1 MSRYRLSL
9 DIGTNS
15 IGWCALALE
24 AHAKQ
29 VTPVG
34 ILDMG
39 ARIFPD
45 GRNPKDGSSNAVK
58 RREARAMR
66 RNRDR
71 FVARRNSLID
81 ALVESELMPSGN
93 EDRCTVAQM
102 DPYALRARG
111 LDEKLKLYEFGR
123 AIFHLN
129 QRRGFKSNRKRD
141 ADDSETGAIKDVLPK
156 QKKLMELRG

>member
-66 RNRDR
+66 RTELAQPHRGVLDNRAFPPQNSGR
-71 FVARRNSLID
+71 GKGLAMLPRRSCEGTDN
-81 ALVESELMPSGN
+81 V
-93 EDRCTVAQM
+93 
-102 DPYALRARG
+102 
-111 LDEKLKLYEFGR
+111 
-123 AIFHLN
+123 
-129 QRRGFKSNRKRD
+129 
-141 ADDSETGAIKDVLPK
+141 
-156 QKKLMELRG
+156 